1 MEIKAV
7 LFDLDGTLLPMD
19 YDKFMHLYF
28 KLLGTKLATMGYA
41 PETVKDSVWKGV
53 AAMVKNDGSCKN
65 EEAFWNAFATIYGEH
80 VYNDKGELEVF
91 YKTDFTKVQEACGF
105 HPGAKEVVELVK
117 AKGLKPVLATNPL
130 FPSVATESRMKWAGV
145 SPEDFEFFTTYEN
158 SNYCK
163 PNLKYYEMILERM
176 DLKPQE
182 CVMVGNDVAEDMI
195 AEKLGMKVF
204 LLTDCLINSKNQD
217 ITQYPQG
224 GFDELEQFITKLN

>member
-53 AAMVKNDGSCKN
+53 GAMVKNDGSCKN
-65 EEAFWNAFATIYGEH
+65 EEAFWNTFAAIYGEH
-80 VYNDKGELEVF
+80 VYGDIEELEAF
-91 YKTDFTKVQEACGF
+91 YKTEFGKVQEACGF
-105 HPGAKEVVELVK
+105 HSGAKKVVELVK
-117 AKGLKPVLATNPL
+117 KKGLKPILATNPL
-130 FPSVATESRMKWAGV
+130 FPSVATEARIKWAGLV
-145 SPEDFEFFTTYEN
+145 PEDFELFTTYEN

-163 PNLKYYEMILERM
+163 PNLKYYEMILERVG
-176 DLKPQE
+176 LKPEE

-204 LLTDCLINSKNQD
+204 LLTECLINSKNQD

-224 GFDELEQFITKLN
+224 GFDELEQFVAELN